1 MNNADPSPKAEVFE
15 RALKSVLRPMM
26 RMLISKGIAAPAFYR
41 LVKQT
46 FVETAVEMMGQ
57 DATDS
62 RVSVMTGVHRRDVKE
77 FRDPDRSAEETLRT
91 KVSTLSSVVGRWL
104 SDPNYAQ
111 ADGAPRPV
119 PRSGDAPSFEAL
131 VQSVSRDVRPRT
143 VLDELLRQD
152 IVRTDGDAVVLDLD
166 ALVGPAD
173 TDQRMH
179 FFAHNVGDH
188 MAAAV
193 ENLLAEKPVL
203 LERAVFYNH
212 LTEDSVR
219 DIERHVRRLSQD
231 ALLQVNKVAA
241 ERQSEDKSK
250 ETGTHRFRFGMFFYK
265 EDEDDKGPDHP

>member
-1 MNNADPSPKAEVFE
+1 
-15 RALKSVLRPMM
+15 
-26 RMLISKGIAAPAFYR
+26 
-41 LVKQT
+41 
-46 FVETAVEMMGQ
+46 
-57 DATDS
+57 
-62 RVSVMTGVHRRDVKE
+62 MTGVHRRDVKE
-77 FRDPDRSAEETLRT
+77 FRDPGPQCRRDAAGQGVYPFVCRRTLVVRSQLCP
-91 KVSTLSSVVGRWL
+91 GRWRAETCA
-104 SDPNYAQ
+104 AQ
-111 ADGAPRPV
+111 RGTL
-119 PRSGDAPSFEAL
+119 PSFEAL

-231 ALLQVNKVAA
+231 ALLQVNKARRRA
-241 ERQSEDKSK
+241 PK
-250 ETGTHRFRFGMFFYK
+250 
-265 EDEDDKGPDHP
+265 